1 MWFECKLLNCIVWCV
16 GGSNNCVNAH
26 SLMRE
31 QLEAHLNRHRNLA
44 QIVHLLHETYEPLI
58 SISKLPTIPQ
68 LGVNNSVSTYNST
81 LALIVFFS
89 YYKSIYLFVYTKASF
104 SIDLL
109 IYWNVWMLSMVE
121 RYLSSRALQ
130 NELMRGWGSVN
141 IIECLEKVN
150 FFFFFTS
157 TCKIRSYIHKF

>member
-1 MWFECKLLNCIVWCV
+1 MKSWTTKTNTALILNSLQAYLIVTFVVVTGYLNKCIIQWYMWFGFYNACGFSVLLNCIVWCV

-68 LGVNNSVSTYNST
+68 LGVNNSVSTYSST

-89 YYKSIYLFVYTKASF
+89 YY
-104 SIDLL
+104 L
-109 IYWNVWMLSMVE
+109 IYPS
-121 RYLSSRALQ
+121 
-130 NELMRGWGSVN
+130 
-141 IIECLEKVN
+141 
-150 FFFFFTS
+150 
-157 TCKIRSYIHKF
+157 IRTY